1 MRSKYTND
9 YKKAIIDLGID
20 VKVKKIKKDLYK
32 QDKTIISDDEGIV
45 DQVYSLSW
53 EQWKKEHVEQ
63 PKYDC
68 AIRLLQSSHNK
79 IKKIRKKVRD
89 LIEDGN
95 AIFITLTFTDDV
107 LAKTSPL
114 TRRRYV
120 ARYLKQQSDVYVANI
135 DFSPKQRE
143 HYHAIVGS
151 RCNLSQ
157 WSYGYSYAEQIRN
170 QDKDV
175 KRTTNY
181 VAKLTNHALKVNATR
196 LIYSRDVI

>member
-1 MRSKYTND
+1 MRSKYTNE
-9 YKKAIIDLGID
+9 YKKAIIDLGVD
-20 VKVKKIKKDLYK
+20 VKVKKIKKELYHK
-32 QDKTIISDDEGIV
+32 DKTIVSDEEGIV

-53 EQWKKEHVEQ
+53 EDWKKDHKDQ

-79 IKKIRKKVRD
+79 IKKIRKKVRE
-89 LIEDGN
+89 LIENGN

-107 LAKTSPL
+107 LSKTSAL

-151 RCNLSQ
+151 RCNLEA
-157 WSYGYSYAEQIRN
+157 WTYGFSFAEKIRN
-170 QDKDV
+170 QDKDL

-196 LIYSRDVI
+196 LIYSRDVL